1 VKRLGWGWGAIRF
14 TMYARRRVFQLPRAH
29 LVDRWAPMA
38 WDAARGV
45 PQWRLRMADSF
56 RDVAILEDDMSPA
69 DIVEILGQ
77 KSSLRELITV
87 QELPVAK
94 TPRNNSPANG
104 K

>member
-1 VKRLGWGWGAIRF
+1 
-14 TMYARRRVFQLPRAH
+14 
-29 LVDRWAPMA
+29 
-38 WDAARGV
+38 
-45 PQWRLRMADSF
+45 MADSF

-69 DIVEILGQ
+69 DIVEMLRQ

-94 TPRNNSPANG
+94 TPRNNSPTSG